1 MHIGHVC
8 SFTHTDTIA
17 RFQRMRGRAVFYP
30 IGWDDNGLPTE
41 RRVQNYFHVRCD
53 PALRY
58 DPAFVPPDR
67 PAGEPVRISRRNFVA
82 LCERLTSLDEQSFEQ
97 VWRRL
102 GLSVDWSTQYQT
114 IGENA
119 RAISQRAFLRN
130 LARGQAYLAE
140 GPTLWDVTFQTA
152 VAQAELE
159 DREVP
164 GSCVRLGFRRPDGST
179 VPVATTRP
187 ELLPACVALVA
198 HPGDE
203 RYAALAGTTVTS
215 PLFGVEVPVR
225 THPLADPGKG
235 TGIAM
240 VCTFGDTADVTWW
253 RDLDLGTRPLLGPDG
268 RLLACPPP
276 GIASRAGR
284 AAYQRLAGS
293 TLAEA
298 RTRITALAASSGD
311 LLGEPEPVVH
321 PVKFYEKGDTPLEII
336 TTRQWYLRSGGRD
349 PDLRDALLARGRE
362 ITWHPAHMRARYE
375 NWVNGL
381 SGDWPVSRQRFSGV
395 PIPVWYPLGDDGRPR
410 YDSPLTPDEARL
422 PADPAA
428 EPPPGYAEEQR
439 GRPGGFAADPDVLD
453 TWATSSLTPQ
463 IAARADGGPEL
474 DRIFPMDMRPQAHE
488 IIRTWLFYTVLRAH
502 AEFGVAPWRHAAIS
516 GWILDP
522 DRKKMSKSRGNVV
535 TPMDSL
541 RKHGSD
547 AARYWAASGRLGT
560 DMVFDPA
567 QLRVGRRL
575 AIKLLNAARFVLS
588 LAPDDGVRRDSAG
601 DSRTGSGAGPGPA
614 DAPVTEPLDRAM
626 LGRLAD
632 VVAEAT
638 AAFESYDH
646 ARALHVTE
654 SFFWFFCDDYLE
666 LVKSRAYGEHGPR
679 AAASAVAALRA
690 ALSVLLRL
698 FAPVLPFVTEEA
710 WSWWQAGSIH
720 RASWPDPDEL
730 RTVAGD
736 DGSGRARRR
745 LGRDR
750 RRAHGQI
757 GRPPVHA
764 SPSPPAADL
773 GRGGGPGPDKARP
786 RGRAGGRQGRAG
798 ATPPVSLPRA
808 GASRH
813 VVRSGRANQPDSRG
827 VPVSFLPAFSG
838 PGEGRRHA
846 AGAPG

>member
-1 MHIGHVC
+1 
-8 SFTHTDTIA
+8 
-17 RFQRMRGRAVFYP
+17 MRGKAVFYP

-53 PALRY
+53 PTLRY

-67 PAGEPVRISRRNFVA
+67 PAGQPVRISRRNFVA
-82 LCERLTSLDEQSFEQ
+82 LCQRLTSLDEQAFEQ

-114 IGENA
+114 IDENA
-119 RAISQRAFLRN
+119 RATSQRAFLRN
-130 LARGQAYLAE
+130 LARGEAYLAE

-159 DREVP
+159 DREVA
-164 GSCVRLGFRRPDGST
+164 SSYVRLAFRGPDGRA
-179 VPVATTRP
+179 VAVATTRP

-198 HPGDE
+198 HPDDE
-203 RYAALAGTTVTS
+203 RYAALAGTTVTT
-215 PLFGVEVPVR
+215 PLFGVPVPVR

-268 RLLACPPP
+268 RLLASPPP
-276 GIASRAGR
+276 GITSRAGR
-284 AAYQRLAGS
+284 AAYRDLAGA

-298 RTRITALAASSGD
+298 RTRVTALARTAGD

-349 PDLRDALLARGRE
+349 PELRAALLARGQE
-362 ITWHPAHMRARYE
+362 ISWHPPHMRARYE

-395 PIPVWYPLGDDGRPR
+395 PIPVWYPLDSGGAAR

-422 PADPAA
+422 PVDPAA

-439 GRPGGFAADPDVLD
+439 GRPGGFTADPDVFD
-453 TWATSSLTPQ
+453 TWATASLTPQ
-463 IAARADGGPEL
+463 IAARADSGPDL
-474 DRIFPMDMRPQAHE
+474 DRIFPMDLRPQAHE

-502 AEFGVAPWRHAAIS
+502 EEYGVAPWRHAAIS

-547 AARYWAASGRLGT
+547 AMRYWAASGRLGT

-575 AIKLLNAARFVLS
+575 AIKLLNASRFVLS
-588 LAPDDGVRRDSAG
+588 LAPAP
-601 DSRTGSGAGPGPA
+601 GSPGAGGGGTCEA
-614 DAPVTEPLDRAM
+614 ARLSEPLDRAM
-626 LGRLAD
+626 LTRLAD
-632 VVAEAT
+632 VVAECT
-638 AAFESYDH
+638 TAFESYDH
-646 ARALHVTE
+646 ARALHETE

-666 LVKSRAYGEHGPR
+666 LVKSRAYGEHGAAP
-679 AAASAVAALRA
+679 AASAAAALRA

-698 FAPVLPFVTEEA
+698 FAPFLPFVTEEVLVLA
-710 WSWWQAGSIH
+710 PRRLHPPLPLAHPRRAKDPGKRH
-720 RASWPDPDEL
+720 RPK
-730 RTVAGD
+730 V
-736 DGSGRARRR
+736 ARRR
-745 LGRDR
+745 LR
-750 RRAHGQI
+750 RHR
-757 GRPPVHA
+757 GRPQHQISRPPIHA
-764 SPSPPAADL
+764 SPRPPAHSV
-773 GRGGGPGPDKARP
+773 GRRGGPSPAPPRP
-786 RGRAGGRQGRAG
+786 RRHPGGRQNRPG
-798 ATPPVSLPRA
+798 ATQALS
-808 GASRH
+808 
-813 VVRSGRANQPDSRG
+813 
-827 VPVSFLPAFSG
+827 VP
-838 PGEGRRHA
+838 
-846 AGAPG
+846 

>member
-1 MHIGHVC
+1 M
-8 SFTHTDTIA
+8 IA
-17 RFQRMRGRAVFYP
+17 RFQRMRGKAVFYP

-58 DPAFVPPDR
+58 DPSFVPPDR
-67 PAGEPVRISRRNFVA
+67 PAGEPVPVSRRNFVA
-82 LCERLTSLDEQSFEQ
+82 LCERLTSLDEQAFEQ

-114 IGENA
+114 IGASA

-140 GPTLWDVTFQTA
+140 GPTLWDVSFQTA

-159 DREVP
+159 DREVA
-164 GSCVRLGFRRPDGST
+164 GSSVRLGFRRPDGAVVT
-179 VPVATTRP
+179 VATTRP
-187 ELLPACVALVA
+187 ELLAACVALVA
-198 HPGDE
+198 HTGDE
-203 RYAALAGTTVTS
+203 RYAALAGTTVTT

-225 THPLADPGKG
+225 THPLADPAKG

-253 RDLDLGTRPLLGPDG
+253 RELDLDTRPLLGPDG
-268 RLLACPPP
+268 RLLATAPA

-284 AAYQRLAGS
+284 SAYRQLAGA

-298 RTRITALAASSGD
+298 RTRVTALARAAGD

-336 TTRQWYLRSGGRD
+336 TTRQWYVRSGGRD
-349 PDLRDALLARGRE
+349 PELRDALLARGRE

-381 SGDWPVSRQRFSGV
+381 AGDWPVSRQRFSGV
-395 PIPVWYPLGDDGRPR
+395 PIPVWYPLDSGGVPR

-463 IAARADGGPEL
+463 IAAGATSGPDL

-488 IIRTWLFYTVLRAH
+488 IIRTWLFYTVLRTH
-502 AEFGVAPWRHAAIS
+502 EEYGVAPWRHAAIS
-516 GWILDP
+516 GWILDT

-541 RKHGSD
+541 RRRGSD

-575 AIKLLNAARFVLS
+575 AIKLLNAAWFVLS
-588 LAPDDGVRRDSAG
+588 FTPGAGGPDDGATAG
-601 DSRTGSGAGPGPA
+601 GAGKA
-614 DAPVTEPLDRAM
+614 EVSEPLDRAM
-626 LGRLAD
+626 LSRLAD
-632 VVAEAT
+632 VVTEAT

-646 ARALHVTE
+646 TRALHETE

-666 LVKSRAYGEHGPR
+666 LVKSRAYGEHGPQP
-679 AAASAVAALRA
+679 AASAVTALRA

-710 WSWWQAGSIH
+710 WSWWQEGSVH
-720 RASWPDPDEL
+720 RASWPDPAGL
-730 RTVAGD
+730 RAVAGTVDLRLLDAASGAIGAVRGAKSAARLSMRAPVRQLVVSAGED
-736 DGSGRARRR
+736 DLARIRAV
-745 LGRDR
+745 LGDVQ
-750 RRAHGQI
+750 AAGKVDQVVV
-757 GRPPVHA
+757 RPSACPEPVH
-764 SPSPPAADL
+764 
-773 GRGGGPGPDKARP
+773 
-786 RGRAGGRQGRAG
+786 
-798 ATPPVSLPRA
+798 
-808 GASRH
+808 H
-813 VVRSGRANQPDSRG
+813 VT
-827 VPVSFLPAFSG
+827 L
-838 PGEGRRHA
+838 
-846 AGAPG
+846 

>member
-1 MHIGHVC
+1 
-8 SFTHTDTIA
+8 
-17 RFQRMRGRAVFYP
+17 MRGKAVFYP

-58 DPAFVPPDR
+58 DPSFVPPDR
-67 PAGEPVRISRRNFVA
+67 PAGEPVRISRRNFVE
-82 LCERLTSLDEQSFEQ
+82 LCERLTGLDEQSFEQ

-119 RAISQRAFLRN
+119 RALSQRAFLRN

-140 GPTLWDVTFQTA
+140 GPTLWDVSFQTA

-159 DREVP
+159 DREVA
-164 GSCVRLGFRRPDGST
+164 GSYVRLGFRRPDGGA
-179 VPVATTRP
+179 VAVATTRP

-215 PLFGVEVPVR
+215 PLFGVPVPVR

-253 RDLDLGTRPLLGPDG
+253 RDLDLETRPLLGPDG
-268 RLLACPPP
+268 RLLASPPP
-276 GIASRAGR
+276 GITSRPGR
-284 AAYQRLAGS
+284 AAYQRLAGA
-293 TLAEA
+293 TVAQA
-298 RTRITALAASSGD
+298 RTRITALAAAAGD

-349 PDLRDALLARGRE
+349 PRLRDALLARGQE

-381 SGDWPVSRQRFSGV
+381 AGDWPVSRQRFSGV
-395 PIPVWYPLGDDGRPR
+395 PIPVWYPLDDDGRPR
-410 YDSPLTPDEARL
+410 YDSPLTPDENRL

-463 IAARADGGPEL
+463 IAARAASGPAL

-502 AEFGVAPWRHAAIS
+502 DEYGVAPWRHAAIS

-541 RKHGSD
+541 RQHGSD

-588 LAPDDGVRRDSAG
+588 LAPGEGVQRDGEGGAA
-601 DSRTGSGAGPGPA
+601 TGRGAGPGTA
-614 DAPVTEPLDRAM
+614 DALVTEPLDQAM

-632 VVAEAT
+632 VVAGCTEA
-638 AAFESYDH
+638 FGNYDH
-646 ARALHVTE
+646 ARALHDTE
-654 SFFWFFCDDYLE
+654 AFFWFFCDDYLE

-679 AAASAVAALRA
+679 AAASAHAALRA

-710 WSWWQAGSIH
+710 WSWWQEGSIH
-720 RASWPDPDEL
+720 QASWPDPGGL
-730 RTVAGD
+730 RA
-736 DGSGRARRR
+736 
-745 LGRDR
+745 
-750 RRAHGQI
+750 
-757 GRPPVHA
+757 
-764 SPSPPAADL
+764 
-773 GRGGGPGPDKARP
+773 
-786 RGRAGGRQGRAG
+786 
-798 ATPPVSLPRA
+798 
-808 GASRH
+808 
-813 VVRSGRANQPDSRG
+813 
-827 VPVSFLPAFSG
+827 
-838 PGEGRRHA
+838 A
-846 AGAPG
+846 AGAVDPGLLGAASDAIAAVRAAKSAVRLSMRAPVRSLIISASEHDLPKIRAVLADVQAAGQIDQVLLRPSACSEPVHHVTL